1 VGSLR
6 NKAGDRASREGI
18 GNDRGWE
25 TVPWRILI
33 VDDHAIVRRMLKVL
47 VETHNGWEVCAEAE
61 NGVDALEKIRQHKP
75 DLVIMDM
82 AMPVKDGL
90 SASREISALMPNVP
104 IVMHTLHY
112 SPELE
117 LEAKKSGVRKVVP
130 KAESGDGLLNAIEEL
145 LDESS
150 TQLAKRAAAAAN
162 SAELREL
169 GAPRDEEP
177 AAEDSDNH
185 TRKN

>member
-1 VGSLR
+1 M
-6 NKAGDRASREGI
+6 
-18 GNDRGWE
+18 
-25 TVPWRILI
+25 PWRILI

-61 NGVDALEKIRQHKP
+61 NGVDALEKIQHYKP

-90 SASREISALMPNVP
+90 SASREISAVMPNVP

-130 KAESGDGLLNAIEEL
+130 KAESGDGLLSAIEEL
-145 LDESS
+145 LNESS
-150 TQLAKRAAAAAN
+150 AQSAKRAAAAAT
-162 SAELREL
+162 SAKLPAV
-169 GAPRDEEP
+169 GAPRENEP
-177 AAEDSDNH
+177 PAEDSDNH
-185 TRKN
+185 ARKN

>member
-1 VGSLR
+1 VL
-6 NKAGDRASREGI
+6 
-18 GNDRGWE
+18 
-25 TVPWRILI
+25 WRILI

-47 VETHNGWEVCAEAE
+47 VETHPGWEVCAEAE
-61 NGVDALEKIRQHKP
+61 NGEEALAKIKEHKP

-90 SASREISALMPNVP
+90 TASREISVAMPDIP

-130 KAESGDGLLNAIEEL
+130 KAEAGDGLLNAVAEL
-145 LDESS
+145 LEGSS
-150 TQLAKRAAAAAN
+150 ARPLKRAKAVGTSGDISTPNAQEE
-162 SAELREL
+162 SETAENGENR
-169 GAPRDEEP
+169 
-177 AAEDSDNH
+177 
-185 TRKN
+185 TKKV

>member
-1 VGSLR
+1 M
-6 NKAGDRASREGI
+6 
-18 GNDRGWE
+18 
-25 TVPWRILI
+25 PWRILI

-47 VETHNGWEVCAEAE
+47 VETRPGWEVCAEAE
-61 NGVDALEKIRQHKP
+61 NGQEALAKIREHNP

-90 SASREISALMPNVP
+90 SASREISAAMPNVP

-130 KAESGDGLLNAIEEL
+130 KAESGDGLMNAIAEL
-145 LDESS
+145 LGESS
-150 TQLAKRAAAAAN
+150 THRAKRATAVGN
-162 SAELREL
+162 SSEISALKSQ
-169 GAPRDEEP
+169 EENE
-177 AAEDSDNH
+177 ASGDDADNH
-185 TRKN
+185 ATKN

>member
-1 VGSLR
+1 MYPVAYGT
-6 NKAGDRASREGI
+6 KVIAQAGRYGGYS
-18 GNDRGWE
+18 GWK

-47 VETHNGWEVCAEAE
+47 VETHAGWQVCGEAQD
-61 NGVDALEKIRQHKP
+61 GLDALTQVREHKP

-90 SASREISALMPNVP
+90 SASREISASLPNLP
-104 IVMHTLHY
+104 IIMHTLHF

-145 LDESS
+145 LAESS
-150 TQLAKRAAAAAN
+150 AQRAKGAAACAK
-162 SAELREL
+162 SAELPKIGGQREN
-169 GAPRDEEP
+169 EP
-177 AAEDSDNH
+177 PAEDNDN
-185 TRKN
+185 RAKN